1 MACPFSSRAERVERP
16 GRGVRPDHDPVVHR
30 CVACPDS
37 RASLPTTTSPT
48 DLNLNPQCL
57 TLSSGH
63 LSDDELVAFLKRS
76 RAALRQQPT
85 GGPCEGYI
93 LLKENVCKD
102 ETERLFD
109 EDDSSY
115 TRYVLHFPL
124 DFVRRAQDLTF
135 GRGTDPTRCSAR
147 SLSARG

>member
-1 MACPFSSRAERVERP
+1 ML
-16 GRGVRPDHDPVVHR
+16 DH
-30 CVACPDS
+30 
-37 RASLPTTTSPT
+37 
-48 DLNLNPQCL
+48 
-57 TLSSGH
+57 SGH

-76 RAALRQQPT
+76 RAALRQQPD

-115 TRYVLHFPL
+115 TRCVPVTPLGPYVAL
-124 DFVRRAQDLTF
+124 RT
-135 GRGTDPTRCSAR
+135 
-147 SLSARG
+147 